1 MTGLLIRDFSK
12 QYREL
17 RYSDSGSI
25 EFSEIEHNA
34 YRLSLTLEITHLDGV
49 RYSNLKTLPENTHYG
64 YCTLFRGSTVT
75 ENIPIKFPKFRIF
88 DIINQGIWNYHQA
101 TENVQVIDSL
111 MGGYGLYYHSAHLAL
126 AESESPVGSLV
137 RGVGRLAIPDGQGEG
152 ERLYWESQV
161 EELTEE
167 FDGDDGYRAYPI
179 ATPFPDLAKFKGDL
193 RCSFLWRLEAWYL
206 VNPLVYVLDNPT
218 DTGDDTEDESEY
230 PEPDE
235 GDGDGDGDSFPPS
248 SPIPASR
255 DPRDFTGGNELQRLN
270 YRLVLSGR
278 AVGAQGTLVSYGPND
293 LGLFALFPSQLP
305 LSADAS
311 DSITPNRPGGVNTY
325 FGVVVKD
332 RLGATITVFA
342 SGVSFTKGDQN
353 LTVTLVQ

>member
-25 EFSEIEHNA
+25 EFSETEHNA
-34 YRLSLTLEITHLDGV
+34 YRLSLTLEVTHLDGV

-111 MGGYGLYYHSAHLAL
+111 IGGYGLYYHSAHLAL
-126 AESESPVGSLV
+126 AESESPLGPLV
-137 RGVGRLAIPDGQGEG
+137 RGVARLAIPDGQGEG

-179 ATPFPDLAKFKGDL
+179 ATPFPDIAKFKGDL

-218 DTGDDTEDESEY
+218 DTGDETDDEDEY

-235 GDGDGDGDSFPPS
+235 GDGDGDGDNFPVS
-248 SPIPASR
+248 SPVPSGR
-255 DPRDFTGGNELQRLN
+255 DPRDFGGGDEPPPGSFYRVSITVRAFGAGCVPVNIPVVVSAPYSPSRDFSLQLGTPFSQGCPDGRTQVWLNIFLRTPTGGTIPLLDSSSQVRQGSTIDSVELI
-270 YRLVLSGR
+270 V
-278 AVGAQGTLVSYGPND
+278 P
-293 LGLFALFPSQLP
+293 
-305 LSADAS
+305 
-311 DSITPNRPGGVNTY
+311 
-325 FGVVVKD
+325 
-332 RLGATITVFA
+332 
-342 SGVSFTKGDQN
+342 
-353 LTVTLVQ
+353 